1 MLEIELYVLYAL
13 SLTSY
18 KPYERVEISVFMLQ
32 MKIFD
37 AQVN

>member
-1 MLEIELYVLYAL
+1 MLETELYVLYEL